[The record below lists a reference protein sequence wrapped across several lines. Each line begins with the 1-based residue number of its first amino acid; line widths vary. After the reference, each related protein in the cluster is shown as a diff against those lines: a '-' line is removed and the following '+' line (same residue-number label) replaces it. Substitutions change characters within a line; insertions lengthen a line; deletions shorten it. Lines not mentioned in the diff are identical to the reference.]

1 MEKKMGNEMETG
13 IITSYIG
20 VIIASNRT
28 ITSTISIVHYSSLS
42 NLTSMLMDRAAPA
55 AKVESWLVNPKTS
68 TLHSVSV
75 FVLGFRV

>member
-13 IITSYIG
+13 IIVSYTG
-20 VIIASNRT
+20 VIIATNRT
-28 ITSTISIVHYSSLS
+28 ITSTIIVHYSSLS

-55 AKVESWLVNPKTS
+55 AKFESWLVNPKTS
-68 TLHSVSV
+68 TLHRVSV